1 MSGLEAGTAGKDAVN
16 KDQLDSVQAG
26 ATQNTDA
33 LGNSTAANLGGGAT
47 YDSSTGALSAP
58 SYITN
63 DPTTGTANTAS
74 NVGDAL
80 DSLNTAVNKPLT
92 FKDAASGSSINPL
105 GSELAIVG
113 DSNITTTVSQGQA
126 VIALN
131 KDISLDSVTAG
142 NTVINGAGV
151 TTDKVTVGNVTVDS
165 STNKISGL
173 EAGTAGK
180 DAVNKDQLDSV
191 QAGATQ
197 NTDAL
202 GNSTAANLGGGATY
216 DSSTGA
222 LSAPSYITN
231 DPTTGTANTASN
243 VGDAL
248 DSLNTA
254 VNKPLTFK
262 DAASGSSI
270 NPLGSELAIVGDSN
284 ITTTVSQGQA
294 AIALNKDISLDSVTA
309 GNTVINGAGVTTDKV
324 TVGNVTVDSSTN
336 KISGLEAGTAGKDA
350 VNKDQLDS
358 VQAGATQNTD
368 ALGNSTAANLG
379 GGATYDSS
387 TGALSA
393 PSYITND
400 PTTGTANTA
409 SNVGDALDSL
419 NTAVNKPLTF
429 KDAASGSS
437 INPLGSELAIVGDS
451 NITTTVSQGQAVI
464 ALNKDIS
471 LDSVTAGNTV
481 INGAGVTTDK
491 VTVGNVTVDS
501 STNKISGLE
510 AGTAGKDAV
519 NKDQLDSVQ
528 AGATQNTDALGNS
541 TAANLGGGATYD
553 SSTGAL
559 SAPSYITNDP
569 TTGTANTASNV
580 GDALDSLNTAVNKPL
595 TFKDAAS
602 GSSINPLG
610 SELAIVGDSNI
621 TTTVSQGQA
630 AIALNK
636 DISLDSVTAG
646 DSLLNTDGLTIVGG
660 PSITKTGI
668 DAAGNTISNVKDG
681 VAGKDAVNKDQLDS
695 VQAGATQNTDALG
708 NSTAANLGGGA
719 TYDSSTGALSAP
731 SYITNDPTTG
741 TANTASNVGDAL
753 DSLNTAVNKPL
764 TFKDAASGSSI
775 NPLGSELAIVG
786 DSNITTTVS
795 QGQAVIALNKDI
807 SLDSVTAGNT
817 VINGAGVTTDKVTVG
832 NVTVDSSTN
841 KISGLE
847 AGTAGKDAV
856 NKDQLDSVQAGAT
869 QNTDA
874 LGNSTAANL
883 GGGATYD
890 SSTGALSAPS
900 YITNDPTTGTANTAS
915 NVGDALDSL
924 NTAVNKPLTFK
935 DAASGSSTNPLG
947 SELAIVGD
955 SNITTTVS
963 QGQAAIA
970 LNKDISLDS
979 VTAGNTVIN
988 GAGVTTDKVT
998 VGNVT
1003 VDSSTNKI
1011 SGLEAGT
1018 AGKDAVNKDQLDS
1031 VQAGAT
1037 QNTDALGNST
1047 AANLGG
1053 GATYDSSTG
1062 ALSAPSYIT
1071 NDPTTGTAN
1080 TASNVGDALDSL
1092 NTAVNKPLTFKDAAS
1107 GSSINPLGS
1116 ELAIVGDSNITTT
1129 VSQGQAVIA
1138 LNKDISLDSVT
1149 AGNTVINGAGVTT
1162 DKVTVGNV
1170 TVDSSTNKISGLEAG
1185 TAGKDAV
1192 NKDQLDSVQAG
1203 ATQNTDALGNST
1215 AANLGGGAT
1224 YDSSTGA
1231 LSAPSYITNDP
1242 TTGTANTASNVGDAL
1257 DSLNTAVNK
1266 PLTFKDAASGSSINP
1281 LGSELAIVGD
1291 SNITTTVSQGQ
1302 AAIALNKD
1310 ISLDSVTAGNT
1321 VINGAGVTTD
1331 KVTVGNV
1338 TVDSSTNKISGLEAG
1353 TAGKDAVN
1361 KDQLDSVQ
1369 AGATQNTDAL
1379 GNSTA
1384 ANLGGGATY
1393 DSSTGALSAPSY
1405 ITNDPTTGTANT
1417 ASNVGDA
1424 LDSLNT
1430 AVNKPLTFKDA
1441 ASGSS
1446 INPLGSELAIVGD
1459 SNITTTVSQGQAVIA
1474 LNKDI
1479 SLDSVTAGN
1488 TVINGAG
1495 VTTDKVT
1502 VGNVTVDSSTNKIS
1516 GLEAG
1521 TAGKDAV
1528 NKDQLDSV
1536 QAGATQNTDALGN
1549 STAANLGGGATYDS
1563 STGALSAPSYITND
1577 PTTGTANTA
1586 SNVGDALDSLNTAVN
1601 KPLTFKDAASGSS
1614 INPLGSE
1621 LAIVGDSNIT
1631 TTVSQGQAAIALNKD
1646 ISLDSVTAGDSL
1658 LNTDGLTIV
1667 GGPSI
1672 TKTGID
1678 AAGNTIS
1685 NVKDGVAGKDAVNK
1699 DQLDSVQAG
1708 ATQNTDALGNSTAAN
1723 LGGGATYDSSTGA
1736 LSAPSYITNDP
1747 TTGTANTASNV
1758 GDALDSL
1765 NTAVNKPLTFK
1776 DAASG
1781 SSTNPLG
1788 SELAIV
1794 GDSNI
1799 TTTVSQGQAAIALN
1813 KDISLDS
1820 VTAGNSLLNT
1830 DGLTIVGGPSITK
1843 TGIDAA
1849 GNTISNVKDGV
1860 AGKDAVNKD
1869 QLDSVQAGATQ
1880 NTDALGNS
1888 TAANLGGGATYD
1900 SSTGALSAPS
1910 YITNDPT
1917 TGAANTASNVG
1928 DALDSLN
1935 TAVNKPLTF
1944 KDAAS
1949 GSSTNPLGSE
1959 LAIVGDSNITTTVSQ
1974 GQAAIALNKDISLDS
1989 VTAGDSLLNTDG
2001 LTIVGGPSITKTGI
2015 DAAGNTIS
2023 NVKDGV
2029 AGKDAVNKDQLDSVQ
2044 AGATQNTDAL
2054 GNSTAANLGGGAT
2067 YDSSTGALSA
2077 PSYITNDPTTG
2088 TANTASN
2095 VGDALDSL
2103 NTAVNKPLTFKDAA
2117 SGSSINPLG
2126 SELAIVGDSNITTTV
2141 SQGQAAI
2148 ALNKDISLDSVT
2160 AGDSLLNTDGL
2171 TIVGGP
2177 SITKTGIDAAG
2188 NTISNVK
2195 DGVAGKDAVNKDQLD
2210 SVQAGATQN
2219 TDALGNSTA
2228 ANLGGGATY
2237 DSSTGALSAPSY
2249 ITNDP
2254 TTGAA
2259 NTASNVGDALD
2270 SLNTA
2275 VNKPLTFKD
2284 AASGSSINPL
2294 GSELAIVG
2302 DSNITTTVSQGQA
2315 AIALN
2320 KDISLDSVTAGDSLL
2335 NTDGLTIVGGPSI
2348 TKTGIDA
2355 AGNTISNVKDGV
2367 AGKDAVNKDQLDSVQ
2382 AGATQ
2387 NTDALGNS
2395 TAANLGGGAT
2405 YDSSTGALSAP
2416 SYITNDP
2423 TTGAANTASNV
2434 GDALDS
2440 LNTAVNKPLTFKD
2453 AASGSSTNPLGSE
2466 LAIVG
2471 DSNITTTVSQGQAA
2485 IALNKDLKG
2494 LTSVETTDGSGNTAI
2509 QTAAGTSVVD
2519 STGNS
2524 TVYGANGTTITG
2536 ANGRTVIITSEK
2548 VDVGGNTI
2556 NNVADAINGKD
2567 AVNKDQLDSVKAGA
2581 AQNTD
2586 ALGNSTANNLGGGAT
2601 YDPSTGIISNPSYS
2615 VTSNPNDPTATTTVN
2630 NVGAAL
2636 DSLNA
2641 AVTTPLMFTGDA
2653 GTGSSN
2659 VLGSTLEILGDSNIT
2674 TTVDQGKAM
2683 LSLNKNINVD
2693 SVTAGAST
2701 LDNAGLTIVG
2711 GPSITI
2717 AGIDAGNK
2725 TITNVSNA
2733 INAGD
2738 AVNKGQMDA
2747 AIDKVS
2753 SDVNQIA
2760 ANAVQYDSADKDSVT
2775 LGNPDNGPTGL
2786 HNVADGKLE
2795 TGSKDAVNGGQL
2807 ADVRDN
2813 LQGQI
2818 NQNTSDITNIKND
2831 VNSGAIGLVK
2841 QENPTADVTV
2851 AKDTGGT
2858 KVNVAGADGDRVVTG
2873 VANGAVNSTSTDAVN
2888 GSQLNTTNQAVVDY
2902 LGGGAGYNNITNS
2915 FEAPTYTVGDKDY
2928 NNVGGAVDALNQAD
2942 QALNN
2947 KIDNVGNQ
2955 LQDAFRTTNKR
2966 IDDVEKRANAGIA
2979 AALALEAAPY
2989 IPGKYTYAAG
2999 AAYHGGENAVGVT
3012 LRKTADNGRWSLTG
3026 GVSAASEGDP
3036 SVRIGISGLID

>member
-1 MSGLEAGTAGKDAVN
+1 M
-16 KDQLDSVQAG
+16 DSVQAG